1 LIDLGLETYLT
12 ETEGTGG
19 AIKEEPED
27 FLVREVPVDLPR
39 NESGAYSV
47 FWMRARNWETNAL
60 ISLISRRL
68 RIDHSRIHIAGTKDK
83 RAISEQLVAI
93 KARRED
99 VESLGIDGLEL
110 RYLYSTDRKL
120 YLGDLYGNEFF
131 VRVRHCRNV
140 ERVPELLRELDG
152 KGGFPNFFGIQ
163 RFGISRPNTHRIGEK
178 IIEGDFEGAVLTYIC
193 EPGEYDSDELI
204 VAKRL
209 AMEKRF
215 GEALELFPRSLE
227 FERAMLKSLVK
238 REDYV
243 SALKALPIN
252 LRTML
257 VYAYQSYL
265 FNRILSERIRRG
277 LTNRALV
284 GDIIRP
290 IDAHLNPEDED
301 IPVTERNIVKVE
313 RNFRKGR
320 CSPTGA
326 IPGYD
331 STLPEGVEGEIE
343 REVLK
348 GIDLEKLWIYRMPE
362 LSAKGLRRALQIR
375 TKINYRIEDES
386 TVSFSFY
393 LPKGTYATSL
403 LREIMKSED
412 PRAYG

>member
-1 LIDLGLETYLT
+1 MIDLGLETYLT

-19 AIKEEPED
+19 IIKEEPED

-39 NESGAYSV
+39 NENGAYSV
-47 FWMRARNWETNAL
+47 FWMKARNWETNAL
-60 ISLISRRL
+60 LSLISRRL
-68 RIDHSRIHIAGTKDK
+68 RVDHSRIHLAGTKDK
-83 RAISEQLVAI
+83 RAVTEQLLVI
-93 KARRED
+93 KARKED

-131 VRVRHCRNV
+131 IRVKHCRT
-140 ERVPELLRELDG
+140 ERVPEILRELER

-163 RFGISRPNTHRIGEK
+163 RFGISRPNTHRIGEM
-178 IIEGDFEGAVLTYIC
+178 IIEGDFEGAVMNYIC
-193 EPGEYDSDELI
+193 EPGEYDSEELA

-209 AMEKRF
+209 AGEKRF

-227 FERAMLKSLVK
+227 FERDMLKSLAK

-243 SALKALPIN
+243 GALKALPIN

-277 LTNRALV
+277 LTNRVLI

-301 IPVTERNIVKVE
+301 IPVTDRNIAKVE

-331 STLPEGVEGEIE
+331 SVIPEGEEGEIE
-343 REVLK
+343 RGVLK
-348 GIDLEKLWIYRMPE
+348 GIDLEKFWIYRMPE
-362 LSAKGLRRALQIR
+362 LSARGLRRPLQVR
-375 TKINYRIEDES
+375 TRISYNMEDDS
-386 TVSFSFY
+386 TVTFSFY

-412 PRAYG
+412 PKAYG